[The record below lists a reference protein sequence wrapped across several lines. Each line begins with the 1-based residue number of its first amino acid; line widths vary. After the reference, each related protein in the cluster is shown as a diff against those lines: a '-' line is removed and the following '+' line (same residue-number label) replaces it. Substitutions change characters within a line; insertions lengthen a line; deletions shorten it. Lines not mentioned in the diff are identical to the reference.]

1 MSIPSYVHNA
11 TILYGTVNLT
21 LFLCVKI
28 TKFLR
33 PVASAYSLIKRQG
46 NFQRK
51 FYSCKLF
58 EIALRVR
65 KFQNI
70 LLLWPLAVK
79 SMFFTED
86 HNNHIHVCKYI
97 GNMYYVLMCHRA
109 C

>member
-79 SMFFTED
+79 SMFLRRIIIIISTCVSTSV
-86 HNNHIHVCKYI
+86 ICITY
-97 GNMYYVLMCHRA
+97 
-109 C
+109 